1 MMKILYFY
9 LSGLL
14 LLWSS
19 CQRPTML
26 DFALRYAG
34 ENRVELEKVLDH
46 YRNDSLKYRAAV
58 FLIGNMP
65 YHYFYTGAQLDSL
78 RQGYRWMQRT
88 GLSAKAVKHKLWKTF
103 GEPDVRRWTKR
114 NDARSVTADFLI
126 RHIDYVFGVWE
137 KRPWASY
144 YSFEDFCEFVLPYR
158 IEREPPGILARG
170 VCTALRTVVRLALC
184 RESGCGVC
192 RFGSERSLTG
202 RAELVCIF
210 RFVVC
215 GIWSLAV
222 TGRTIRRL
230 PGVVGVQC
238 GPVPGIGD
246 PLRNRPGGA
255 ESPPDRF
262 AYVDIYGGY
271 RRTKAS
277 LPVELL

>member
-126 RHIDYVFGVWE
+126 RHIDYVFGVW
-137 KRPWASY
+137 RSGPG
-144 YSFEDFCEFVLPYR
+144 LR
-158 IEREPPGILARG
+158 IILSKIFANLS
-170 VCTALRTVVRLALC
+170 C
-184 RESGCGVC
+184 
-192 RFGSERSLTG
+192 LTG
-202 RAELVCIF
+202 LKGNPWNFGKR
-210 RFVVC
+210 RMY
-215 GIWSLAV
+215 GV
-222 TGRTIRRL
+222 TDGCATRS
-230 PGVVGVQC
+230 
-238 GPVPGIGD
+238 VP
-246 PLRNRPGGA
+246 
-255 ESPPDRF
+255 
-262 AYVDIYGGY
+262 
-271 RRTKAS
+271 
-277 LPVELL
+277 

>member
-103 GEPDVRRWTKR
+103 GEPDVR
-114 NDARSVTADFLI
+114 SI
-126 RHIDYVFGVWE
+126 GG
-137 KRPWASY
+137 
-144 YSFEDFCEFVLPYR
+144 
-158 IEREPPGILARG
+158 EPPYATIPETGLHLVFDRSSGAFSQNTNKVGSDVKLYCNKITISNG
-170 VCTALRTVVRLALC
+170 TRTITITTV
-184 RESGCGVC
+184 
-192 RFGSERSLTG
+192 
-202 RAELVCIF
+202 
-210 RFVVC
+210 
-215 GIWSLAV
+215 
-222 TGRTIRRL
+222 GRTGKIL
-230 PGVVGVQC
+230 K
-238 GPVPGIGD
+238 
-246 PLRNRPGGA
+246 N
-255 ESPPDRF
+255 
-262 AYVDIYGGY
+262 
-271 RRTKAS
+271 
-277 LPVELL
+277 

>member
-103 GEPDVRRWTKR
+103 GEPDVRNATMPGR
-114 NDARSVTADFLI
+114 L
-126 RHIDYVFGVWE
+126 
-137 KRPWASY
+137 RPISL
-144 YSFEDFCEFVLPYR
+144 S
-158 IEREPPGILARG
+158 GISIMY
-170 VCTALRTVVRLALC
+170 
-184 RESGCGVC
+184 SGCG
-192 RFGSERSLTG
+192 RSGPGLRIILSKIFANLSCLTG
-202 RAELVCIF
+202 LKGNPWNFGKR
-210 RFVVC
+210 RMY
-215 GIWSLAV
+215 GV
-222 TGRTIRRL
+222 TDGCATRS
-230 PGVVGVQC
+230 
-238 GPVPGIGD
+238 VP
-246 PLRNRPGGA
+246 
-255 ESPPDRF
+255 
-262 AYVDIYGGY
+262 
-271 RRTKAS
+271 
-277 LPVELL
+277 

>member
-114 NDARSVTADFLI
+114 NDARFPYPAYRLCI
-126 RHIDYVFGVWE
+126 RGVGE
-137 KRPWASY
+137 AALG
-144 YSFEDFCEFVLPYR
+144 FVLFFRRFLR
-158 IEREPPGILARG
+158 ICP
-170 VCTALRTVVRLALC
+170 AL
-184 RESGCGVC
+184 
-192 RFGSERSLTG
+192 
-202 RAELVCIF
+202 
-210 RFVVC
+210 
-215 GIWSLAV
+215 
-222 TGRTIRRL
+222 
-230 PGVVGVQC
+230 
-238 GPVPGIGD
+238 
-246 PLRNRPGGA
+246 
-255 ESPPDRF
+255 PD
-262 AYVDIYGGY
+262 
-271 RRTKAS
+271 
-277 LPVELL
+277 

>member
-14 LLWSS
+14 LLWS

-158 IEREPPGILARG
+158 IEREPLEFWQEAYVRRYGRLCDSLCAVNPDVVFVAS
-170 VCTALRTVVRLALC
+170 ALNDHL
-184 RESGCGVC
+184 
-192 RFGSERSLTG
+192 
-202 RAELVCIF
+202 RAEQNWYASSDLS
-210 RFVVC
+210 FV
-215 GIWSLAV
+215 
-222 TGRTIRRL
+222 
-230 PGVVGVQC
+230 
-238 GPVPGIGD
+238 
-246 PLRNRPGGA
+246 
-255 ESPPDRF
+255 E
-262 AYVDIYGGY
+262 
-271 RRTKAS
+271 
-277 LPVELL
+277 

>member
-1 MMKILYFY
+1 MKILYFY

-103 GEPDVRRWTKR
+103 GEPDVRRWMKR
-114 NDARSVTADFLI
+114 NDAHHCSMTRPSRRRSSRPTTSPHRRSTFLSKKTS
-126 RHIDYVFGVWE
+126 RT
-137 KRPWASY
+137 
-144 YSFEDFCEFVLPYR
+144 
-158 IEREPPGILARG
+158 PGISPLSTQP
-170 VCTALRTVVRLALC
+170 VSRLK
-184 RESGCGVC
+184 R
-192 RFGSERSLTG
+192 SEPSATTR
-202 RAELVCIF
+202 
-210 RFVVC
+210 
-215 GIWSLAV
+215 
-222 TGRTIRRL
+222 
-230 PGVVGVQC
+230 
-238 GPVPGIGD
+238 
-246 PLRNRPGGA
+246 
-255 ESPPDRF
+255 
-262 AYVDIYGGY
+262 
-271 RRTKAS
+271 
-277 LPVELL
+277 

>member
-103 GEPDVRRWTKR
+103 GLMSGGGR
-114 NDARSVTADFLI
+114 NATMPGRL
-126 RHIDYVFGVWE
+126 
-137 KRPWASY
+137 RPISL
-144 YSFEDFCEFVLPYR
+144 S
-158 IEREPPGILARG
+158 GISIMY
-170 VCTALRTVVRLALC
+170 
-184 RESGCGVC
+184 SGCG
-192 RFGSERSLTG
+192 RSGPGLRIILSKIFANLSCLTG
-202 RAELVCIF
+202 LKGNPWNFGKR
-210 RFVVC
+210 RMY
-215 GIWSLAV
+215 GV
-222 TGRTIRRL
+222 TDGCATRS
-230 PGVVGVQC
+230 
-238 GPVPGIGD
+238 VP
-246 PLRNRPGGA
+246 
-255 ESPPDRF
+255 
-262 AYVDIYGGY
+262 
-271 RRTKAS
+271 
-277 LPVELL
+277 